1 MTSLKLASLTILLF
15 SLLNSSFVKA
25 QNSIKVPVSDFN
37 PESLTDEEVENPR
50 WSVLKLPNRNPTKY
64 TLVES
69 EDRIAIKAESMNS
82 ASGLIYKVDI
92 DPEEFPIIE
101 WSWKVNKVLANGDYA
116 TKKGDDYPARIYITF
131 NYDKSKLNLKDRI
144 KYSFIKTFTRYPI
157 PLRAINYI
165 WANKAEKETIAPNAY
180 TDWVYMVA
188 VRSGNN
194 ESGSWITEVRNI
206 YEDYIKAFGEA
217 PPRISGVAIMTDSDN
232 TKGASEAYYGDIEF
246 RKSTK

>member
-1 MTSLKLASLTILLF
+1 MTYLKLTSLTFLLF
-15 SLLNSSFVKA
+15 SLLQTSILKA
-25 QNSIKVPVSDFN
+25 QESIKIPVTDFN
-37 PESLTDEEVENPR
+37 PESLTNEEVENPR
-50 WSVLKLPNRNPTKY
+50 WSVLKLPKRDATKY

-69 EDRIAIKAESMNS
+69 DNRIAIKAVSMNS

-101 WSWKVNKVLANGDYA
+101 WSWKVAEVLADGNYA

-131 NYDKSKLNLKDRI
+131 DYDKSNLNLTDRI
-144 KYSFIKTFTRYPI
+144 KYSFVKTFTSYPI

-180 TDWVYMVA
+180 TDWVYMIA

-194 ESGSWITEVRNI
+194 ETGSWVTEVRNI
-206 YEDYIKAFGEA
+206 YEDYMKAFGEA
-217 PPRISGVAIMTDSDN
+217 PPKITGVAIMSDSDN
-232 TKGASEAYYGDIEF
+232 TKGSSEAYYGDIEF
-246 RKSTK
+246 RKKY